1 MRRPLAAFGLA
12 AALIAG
18 SLGGLVLG
26 GSVLLVGGTRAASAS
41 EKTFLIPA
49 SDGYGVAECL
59 VGGAECGAVVAGA
72 WCESQGFA
80 TAVSFGVAAQEDYT
94 GAIDAVSIGTT
105 RAAERPIR
113 ITCRD

>member
-1 MRRPLAAFGLA
+1 MRRPLAALGLA
-12 AALIAG
+12 ATLTAGALG
-18 SLGGLVLG
+18 SFGLPG
-26 GSVLLVGGTRAASAS
+26 ATKAATGSER
-41 EKTFLIPA
+41 TFLIPA

-59 VGGAECGAVVAGA
+59 VGGAECGAVVANA

-94 GAIDAVSIGTT
+94 GAIDAAPATLG

-113 ITCRD
+113 ITCRE